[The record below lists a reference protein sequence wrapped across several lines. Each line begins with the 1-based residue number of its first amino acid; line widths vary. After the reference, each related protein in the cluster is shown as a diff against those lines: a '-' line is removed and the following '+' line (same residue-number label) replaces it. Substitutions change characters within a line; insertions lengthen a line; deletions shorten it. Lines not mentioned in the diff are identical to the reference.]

1 MEGTVKPDTGRKISV
16 MGIVNLTADS
26 YYASSRCLGKDGSTD
41 VPAAVRMI
49 GRMFGEGADI
59 VDIGACS
66 TRPGASVVSAQE
78 EWRRLAPLM
87 EVLRK
92 EFPGKTFSIDT
103 FRAET
108 VKRCFDSIGDFIV
121 NDISAGEDSPDMLGT
136 VGQLSLTYI
145 AMHKRGT
152 PDTMQNL
159 CSYEDVVVLARKNGE
174 TELPKPPAPREYR
187 LNLHPDQAGVLIGLS
202 FRLTLR
208 ELILS
213 AARRE
218 LLPPGTVKTPYS
230 WFNRAAFYKEID
242 RFNGMDYV
250 EKFVQA
256 RHPELSLETMRTR
269 SGLRSSAEF
278 LSRSPEIRVLHNA
291 DDPIL
296 DQEDIR
302 FLNETLKERITWFDC
317 GGHMGNLALKEY
329 QQILLRQLR

>member
-26 YYASSRCLGKDGSTD
+26 YYALSRCLGKDGNTD
-41 VPAAVRMI
+41 VPAAVGMI

-159 CSYEDVVVLARKNGE
+159 CSYEDVVTDVLDYSAHSGGRQ
-174 TELPKPPAPREYR
+174 LKPASRTGF
-187 LNLHPDQAGVLIGLS
+187 LTPDSVS
-202 FRLTLR
+202 RR
-208 ELILS
+208 R
-213 AARRE
+213 AARTTVCW
-218 LLPPGTVKTPYS
+218 PPSDDS
-230 WFNRAAFYKEID
+230 W
-242 RFNGMDYV
+242 
-250 EKFVQA
+250 
-256 RHPELSLETMRTR
+256 
-269 SGLRSSAEF
+269 
-278 LSRSPEIRVLHNA
+278 SPER
-291 DDPIL
+291 
-296 DQEDIR
+296 R
-302 FLNETLKERITWFDC
+302 YW
-317 GGHMGNLALKEY
+317 
-329 QQILLRQLR
+329 